1 MNTRARALV
10 VIVAL
15 LVPDLWA
22 AEAGDV
28 VDLDYQTLN
37 LDYQTLNLD
46 YQTLNLDY
54 QTLNLDYQTLN
65 LDYQTLNLDYQT
77 MISGEVASP
86 DSDDGRVFNL
96 FIHGRADGKN
106 LCNNPST
113 DLQDQD
119 NPLWEENKGPYWG
132 RYGTKSPKGAGVP
145 LTRYIGWDT
154 EAPGGAY
161 STTGPCAA
169 QTRVF
174 IALYT
179 FCREPDSCNIYT
191 HSTGAL
197 VVAAFF
203 AANEWAS
210 TEFNIL
216 KVQFLASAAGGSEL
230 AELLSLAGGTEAA
243 SKVGWKEPS
252 PELDATVSV
261 SGARSGFNHNA
272 SGGLTYYTTSNLTF
286 GLPLVWTGNPLLP
299 GLDDGILANHSLCSI
314 NTAMMVTVPCTMGG
328 RPMKFATICYTKVWQ
343 IPYPCYKKFYRWD
356 PYYTIY
362 EGGYFE
368 GLFVAH
374 AKAMNHYGRGATRG
388 PWQPGAELP
397 PLRDP
402 LDTGKGLPKPEV
414 LPEGEAPVLNGG
426 Q

>member
-1 MNTRARALV
+1 MNTRTRNLV

-15 LVPDLWA
+15 LVPDLSA
-22 AEAGDV
+22 AEAGDA
-28 VDLDYQTLN
+28 VDLDSQTLN

-46 YQTLNLDY
+46 YQTL
-54 QTLNLDYQTLN
+54 
-65 LDYQTLNLDYQT
+65 
-77 MISGEVASP
+77 ISGEVASP

-106 LCNNPST
+106 LCNNPNT

-119 NPLWEENKGPYWG
+119 NPLWWENKGPYWG
-132 RYGTKSPKGAGVP
+132 RYGTISPRGAGVP
-145 LTRYIGWDT
+145 LTRYIGWET

-161 STTGPCAA
+161 STTGLCAA
-169 QTRVF
+169 QNRVL
-174 IALYT
+174 IALET
-179 FCREPDSCNIYT
+179 FCREPDKCNIYT

-230 AELLSLAGGTEAA
+230 AGMLSFAGDNIPTSGGRPLG
-243 SKVGWKEPS
+243 SWNEPS
-252 PELDATVSV
+252 PELDDTVSV

-272 SGGLTYYTTSNLTF
+272 SGGLVYYTTSNLTF
-286 GLPLVWTGNPLLP
+286 GLPLPTPLQVLFGNPFLP

-314 NTAMMVTVPCTMGG
+314 NKPTIVTVKCKKGG
-328 RPMKFATICYTKVWQ
+328 GPMKYATLCFTEWGG
-343 IPYPCYKKFYRWD
+343 IPYPCYKKHYRWD

-368 GLFVAH
+368 GVFVAH
-374 AKAMNHYGRGATRG
+374 AKAMNHYSRGATRAPG
-388 PWQPGAELP
+388 PGQPGGEPPP

-402 LDTGKGLPKPEV
+402 LGTGKGLPKPEV